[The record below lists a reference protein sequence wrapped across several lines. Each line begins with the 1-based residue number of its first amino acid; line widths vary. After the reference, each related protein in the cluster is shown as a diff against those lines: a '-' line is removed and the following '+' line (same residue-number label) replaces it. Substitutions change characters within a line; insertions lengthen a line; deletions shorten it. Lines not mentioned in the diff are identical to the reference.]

1 MAYQLLVFQDIVR
14 SLSTNCNFER
24 AALSVHY
31 TAYNYCICMTL
42 PHTPHTPHTHIH
54 TAKEHSKVVRSHD
67 YINVKRTPPI
77 KGPRRLVINDSTHS
91 TNHDTTEKN
100 QKNETFTST
109 PPPQRSTTSPPMTTL
124 PPHMTTTPTQRST
137 PPPQR
142 PRSSYVNVELVSS
155 ANQLPPEP
163 MTPLS
168 PVPMDTRLSLT
179 QSDEGVSPMSPTL
192 LHSEGISPL
201 SPTPIH
207 SEGISP
213 LSPTPIHNE
222 GISPLSPT
230 PIHNEGI
237 SPLSPSPP
245 IPPRHYSESEFSS
258 DGSATPTKRSH
269 QSNSSTEDCTSPQST
284 RAPVKHTFTTQGH
297 EYAVIHR
304 GGVKG
309 EDENTPIMR
318 ILSPPPPVPMKPRQR
333 LAQDAHKA
341 GYTEIAEKSLQN
353 RVYAELEMPSSH
365 SDDSNQNPKSPIAYA
380 VVDLGKETA
389 PSAERR
395 RQTTTRKELIPL
407 KPRPYETPTLSM
419 ENLAD
424 PGYETVRD
432 KLPGGEYTLCVCV
445 CVWGG
450 GVCVCEGVCV
460 CMCVCVYV

>member
-1 MAYQLLVFQDIVR
+1 M
-14 SLSTNCNFER
+14 
-24 AALSVHY
+24 
-31 TAYNYCICMTL
+31 
-42 PHTPHTPHTHIH
+42 
-54 TAKEHSKVVRSHD
+54 
-67 YINVKRTPPI
+67 
-77 KGPRRLVINDSTHS
+77 
-91 TNHDTTEKN
+91 
-100 QKNETFTST
+100 
-109 PPPQRSTTSPPMTTL
+109 
-124 PPHMTTTPTQRST
+124 
-137 PPPQR
+137 
-142 PRSSYVNVELVSS
+142 
-155 ANQLPPEP
+155 
-163 MTPLS
+163 
-168 PVPMDTRLSLT
+168 
-179 QSDEGVSPMSPTL
+179 
-192 LHSEGISPL
+192 
-201 SPTPIH
+201 
-207 SEGISP
+207 
-213 LSPTPIHNE
+213 
-222 GISPLSPT
+222 
-230 PIHNEGI
+230 
-237 SPLSPSPP
+237 
-245 IPPRHYSESEFSS
+245 
-258 DGSATPTKRSH
+258 
-269 QSNSSTEDCTSPQST
+269 
-284 RAPVKHTFTTQGH
+284 KHTFTTQGH

-450 GVCVCEGVCV
+450 VCVCVRVCV
-460 CMCVCVYV
+460 CVCVRVCVCVCVRV